1 MNKLKK
7 FGIQMA
13 AVVMV
18 MIPWCFG
25 HYWDTEFRY
34 ALMILHA
41 IDTAI
46 IYLLLR
52 KVAFDD

>member
-1 MNKLKK
+1 MNKLK
-7 FGIQMA
+7 IL
-13 AVVMV
+13 VIMV

-34 ALMILHA
+34 GLMILHA
-41 IDTAI
+41 FDTAI

-52 KVAFDD
+52 ERFYDN

>member
-1 MNKLKK
+1 MNKLK
-7 FGIQMA
+7 ILVIMIA
-13 AVVMV
+13 AVIMV

-34 ALMILHA
+34 GLMILHA
-41 IDTAI
+41 FDTAI

-52 KVAFDD
+52 ERFYDD